1 MSQILN
7 KLQAYC
13 CEGIKCSI
21 LARACSISSMAGG
34 DNCHPGLSG
43 HTWLCMNGLR
53 DLAGAQQLTVNF
65 EAETKVRI
73 AVGWQPVNGD

>member
-1 MSQILN
+1 
-7 KLQAYC
+7 
-13 CEGIKCSI
+13 
-21 LARACSISSMAGG
+21 
-34 DNCHPGLSG
+34 
-43 HTWLCMNGLR
+43 MNGLR